1 MAKKN
6 SSPRGIG
13 KGGFWNPRFQTNC
26 REIYVGMYIFSQ
38 NQKGF
43 GCISAAVLLNLY
55 SNSVSN
61 KVESRR
67 DETLLRTELRTNSAT
82 VNNEEYFLRNFG

>member
-1 MAKKN
+1 M
-6 SSPRGIG
+6 
-13 KGGFWNPRFQTNC
+13 
-26 REIYVGMYIFSQ
+26 
-38 NQKGF
+38 
-43 GCISAAVLLNLY
+43 Y

-82 VNNEEYFLRNFG
+82 VNNEEYFLQKFG

>member
-1 MAKKN
+1 MILFL
-6 SSPRGIG
+6 SCVMI
-13 KGGFWNPRFQTNC
+13 
-26 REIYVGMYIFSQ
+26 SQ
-38 NQKGF
+38 NVNSVYNLENAGAKSTEIIIVRLF
-43 GCISAAVLLNLY
+43 FRKHFLVLNLY

>member
-1 MAKKN
+1 MARTLPTRGHHVTFMKKSQAN
-6 SSPRGIG
+6 HV
-13 KGGFWNPRFQTNC
+13 
-26 REIYVGMYIFSQ
+26 VGLKKVAEQ
-38 NQKGF
+38 NK
-43 GCISAAVLLNLY
+43 Y

>member
-1 MAKKN
+1 MFQ
-6 SSPRGIG
+6 IG
-13 KGGFWNPRFQTNC
+13 HEIKTPERFQNRMFVT
-26 REIYVGMYIFSQ
+26 REVFFVTRTITSVMYHDRNARRSTRLI
-38 NQKGF
+38 NM
-43 GCISAAVLLNLY
+43 Y